1 MDLVPELNSFGRSGD
16 LSVRYRNKNIPTQC
30 TDRAEY
36 PWIQILLKGLC
47 RSCFNN
53 SLKSKPK
60 NQAEKWWQTKWDGKE
75 VDASFSTEIQDQSCP
90 LVFKTLL
97 FPLEMDRYSGMSIYA
112 RVYKNISPQKGGE
125 RKICR
130 MQWKPSIDRRE
141 GKTPTLVRFTVFT
154 YIIQPPVKSWQVT
167 KQWGLQGCLSGLGV
181 TQVLILPWSSQEDL
195 LPHLP

>member
-1 MDLVPELNSFGRSGD
+1 MGKRQEGVRIVHTSVCHALETSSLVDLFEFSGFIPPMDLVRELNSFGHSGD
-16 LSVRYRNKNIPTQC
+16 LSVRYRNKNIPKQC

-36 PWIQILLKGLC
+36 PRIQILLKGLC

-130 MQWKPSIDRRE
+130 
-141 GKTPTLVRFTVFT
+141 
-154 YIIQPPVKSWQVT
+154 IQ
-167 KQWGLQGCLSGLGV
+167 
-181 TQVLILPWSSQEDL
+181 
-195 LPHLP
+195 